1 MATNHQLVFEG
12 GGLLAPPPP
21 PPPFKMSTF
30 ARFERWWS
38 FASNSTSHHPPIR
51 ANVVVFEGGSL
62 PPPPP
67 FKTRK
72 TGSFSRV
79 MVVCHPSYLQP
90 PSNTSKHARFRGWQ
104 FVTFT
109 TLQNER
115 NALVFE
121 GDGGLPPLL
130 PPTTLRNE
138 QTRSFSKV
146 FN

>member
-51 ANVVVFEGGSL
+51 ANVLVFEGGGL

-67 FKTRK
+67 FKTSETR
-72 TGSFSRV
+72 SFSKV
-79 MVVCHPSYLQP
+79 MVVCHPSYLPP
-90 PSNTSKHARFRGWQ
+90 PSATSKHARFRRCLINLMYILLLKISNLLLLPSNLDRLPPPA
-104 FVTFT
+104 TT
-109 TLQNER
+109 TLENK
-115 NALVFE
+115 
-121 GDGGLPPLL
+121 
-130 PPTTLRNE
+130 PTTYE
-138 QTRSFSKV
+138 